1 MRRTLVLVSVALLL
15 LVGAFGTS
23 MIARQ
28 DRQDPDV
35 LAALLVEVRG
45 LRAAMEQLGAA
56 GPRVQLALGRL
67 QLNEQRITT
76 YLRRLAEVRDRLP
89 DAELNVRNCQ
99 KQVAEHAEAIR
110 DAGLPAPRWATE
122 ELKKRQADL
131 ADANATLLRLRTEE
145 TKLSQEI
152 ATEQDRWSEINRQ
165 LEDLDRA
172 LTRR

>member
-1 MRRTLVLVSVALLL
+1 MRSTLVSVSLVLLL
-15 LVGAFGTS
+15 LGGVSAS
-23 MIARQ
+23 SILARQ

-56 GPRVQLALGRL
+56 GPRVQLMLGRL

-89 DAELNVRNCQ
+89 DAELNVRKCQ
-99 KQVAEHAEAIR
+99 KQLAEHTEDTR
-110 DAGLPAPRWATE
+110 HAGPPFPAWVVE
-122 ELKKRQADL
+122 ELKRRQADL
-131 ADANATLLRLRTEE
+131 ADANATLLRLRNEE

-152 ATEQDRWSEINRQ
+152 ATEQDRWAEINRQ
-165 LEDLDRA
+165 LEDLDRT

>member
-1 MRRTLVLVSVALLL
+1 MRRRLVSVSLAVMLLAGVSASSTL
-15 LVGAFGTS
+15 
-23 MIARQ
+23 ARQ

-89 DAELNVRNCQ
+89 DAELAVRQSQ
-99 KQVAEHAEAIR
+99 KQLAEHTDVMR
-110 DAGLPAPRWATE
+110 DAGPPYSAWVTE
-122 ELKKRQADL
+122 ELKRRQADL
-131 ADANATLLRLRTEE
+131 ADANATLFRLRNEE
-145 TKLSQEI
+145 AKLLQEI
-152 ATEQDRWSEINRQ
+152 ATEQDRWAEINQR
-165 LEDLDRA
+165 LEELDRA